1 MIISIN
7 GTDKSAY
14 ATKYGCYEVPR
25 RVYGP
30 NGDTAKNGDEIVDF
44 LKTKYDIVFELAP
57 IKSPDLAWFTAL
69 LEDELVSVT
78 YFSDARNRTV
88 TSLYIPEI
96 SQIQPAIV
104 NGDTKLLYPIILTLK
119 EK

>member
-7 GTDKSAY
+7 GTDKSAFC
-14 ATKYGCYEVPR
+14 TKYGCYETPR

-30 NGDTAKNGDEIVDF
+30 NGDTAKNGDEIVDY
-44 LKTKYDIVFELAP
+44 LTTKYDIVMELPP

-69 LEDELVSVT
+69 LEDALVSVT
-78 YFSDARNRTV
+78 YFSEARNRTV
-88 TSLYIPEI
+88 TSLYIPEM

-104 NGDTKLLYPIILTLK
+104 NGSTRLLYPITLTLK